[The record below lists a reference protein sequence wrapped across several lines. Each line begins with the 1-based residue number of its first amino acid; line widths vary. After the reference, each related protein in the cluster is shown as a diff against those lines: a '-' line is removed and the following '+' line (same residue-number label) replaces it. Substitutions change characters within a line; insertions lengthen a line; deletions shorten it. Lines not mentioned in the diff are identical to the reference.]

1 MPTNMKAIIMAGGF
15 GTRLRP
21 LTCNIPKPMVPMV
34 NRPMMMHIIDL
45 LKLHGFHDVIS
56 LLFYHPNAIRE
67 HFGEGRDFGISMQ
80 YMHAE
85 ADFGTAG
92 SVRNAYEKI
101 GDERVLII
109 SGDVLT
115 DFDLSEAIRFHEEKG
130 ADATIVLTR
139 VPNPL
144 QFGVVI
150 VDEDGNITRFLEK
163 PSWGEVFSDTINT
176 GIYILENH
184 VLDMIPYK
192 EDFDFSKNLFPLMMQ
207 EGKKLCGYIA
217 EGYWRDVGNL
227 GEYHEASMDCLAG
240 NVRINF
246 EGKRNGDVHVGEGSI
261 VPAERGGWGGQVVI
275 GHHSRVADSV
285 KLINSVIGDNVTIH
299 DGVTVLNSVIW
310 NGCTLEE
317 NVQISNSVVG
327 FETILQAG
335 ATVAEN
341 VFISDR
347 CNIGRKASLLS
358 NIKLWPEKVVQDGAV
373 LSKSLVW
380 EDKWLRELF
389 ADARITGTSNIEINP
404 EFGAKLGT
412 SLGAVLGEGAQ
423 VLSSRDPD
431 NASRMIKRA
440 IACGLMSAGVTVH
453 DMQTTAIP
461 MLRQVLR
468 SGKYTAGVHVR
479 KSPFDKRSMDII
491 FFDADGQD
499 LSSKRTKAI
508 ERQFFSEDFRRASF
522 DAIGSLSYPERTTE
536 AYRERFLSTV
546 DHELVASKAFTVV
559 IDYSYG
565 IASSIFPNIL
575 GKLGAEVVSLNA
587 YIDRTRLT
595 RSKEEFVAACQ
606 HVSSIV
612 RSLSSDVGVLLDA
625 GAEKVFLADEYGNF
639 LDEDREATVITNLC
653 LEARRLQGRPIRKM
667 ACPIS
672 ASAEMD
678 ILAERY
684 DVQLVRTPGTHGGM
698 MNAVLSDPELDYV
711 AGTRGGFI
719 FPEFLFATDAMYSI
733 AKILEMMA
741 VTGWRI
747 GRIDAELPRLYRTVR
762 HIPCPWQAKGR
773 VMRQAM
779 HASEALTRQLVDGI
793 KILLDRETW
802 VLLVP
807 SKEHEIFTVHTE
819 ARSQEDA
826 DRLAG
831 EYEEKVVAWRDNA

>member
-1 MPTNMKAIIMAGGF
+1 MKAIIMAGGF

-34 NRPMMMHIIDL
+34 NRPMMLHIVDL
-45 LKLHGFHDVIS
+45 LKKYGFRDVIS
-56 LLFYHPNAIRE
+56 LLFYHPSAIRE
-67 HFGEGRDFGISMQ
+67 FFGEGKDFGISMQ
-80 YMHAE
+80 YMQ
-85 ADFGTAG
+85 ADADYGTAG

-101 GDERVLII
+101 GKDRVVII

-115 DFDLSEAIRFHEEKG
+115 DFDLGEAIRFHEEKG

-150 VDEDGNITRFLEK
+150 VDAEGNITRFLEK

-176 GIYILENH
+176 GIYILEND
-184 VLDMIPYK
+184 VLEMIPYR

-227 GEYHEASMDCLAG
+227 GEYHEASMDCLSG
-240 NVRINF
+240 SVGINF
-246 EGKRNGDVHVGEGSI
+246 DGELDGDVYAGEGSI
-261 VPAERGGWGGQVVI
+261 VPAVRPGWGGRVVV
-275 GHHSRVADSV
+275 GRNSRIADSA
-285 KLINSVIGDNVTIH
+285 KIINSVIGDNVTIH
-299 DGVTVLNSVIW
+299 DGAAVLNSVIW
-310 NGCTLEE
+310 DGCTLEE
-317 NVQISNSVVG
+317 NVHISNSVVG
-327 FETILQAG
+327 FETMLQAG

-341 VFISDR
+341 VFISDK
-347 CNIGRKASLLS
+347 CNIGRGASLLS

-389 ADARITGTSNIEINP
+389 ADARITGTTNIEINP

-412 SLGAVLGEGAQ
+412 SLGAVVGEGGQ
-423 VLSSRDPD
+423 VLASRDPD

-440 IACGLMSAGVTVH
+440 IACGLMSAGVHVH

-468 SGKYTAGVHVR
+468 SGKYTAGFHVR
-479 KSPFDKRSMDII
+479 KSPFDKSSMDII
-491 FFDADGQD
+491 FFDVDGQD
-499 LSSKRTKAI
+499 LASKRTKSI

-522 DAIGSLSYPERTTE
+522 DAIGSLYFPERTTE
-536 AYRERFLSTV
+536 GYRERFLSTLQ
-546 DHELVASKAFTVV
+546 HELIASKSFSTV

-575 GKLGAEVVSLNA
+575 GKLGTEVVSLNA

-595 RSKEEFVAACQ
+595 RSREEFSAACQ
-606 HVSSIV
+606 HVSNIV
-612 RSLSSDVGVLLDA
+612 RSLSSDLGVLLDA
-625 GAEKVFLADEYGNF
+625 GAEKVFLADENGNF
-639 LDEDREATVITNLC
+639 LEEDREATVITNMF
-653 LEARRLQGRPIRKM
+653 LEARKQQGKPVRKM

-672 ASAEMD
+672 ASSEMD

-684 DVQLVRTPGTHGGM
+684 GVQVVRTPNTHGGM

-719 FPEFLFATDAMYSI
+719 FPEFLFATDAMYSV

-741 VTGWRI
+741 ITGWSI
-747 GRIDAELPRLYRTVR
+747 GQVDGSLDRLYRAVR
-762 HIPCPWQAKGR
+762 NVPCPWQAKGR
-773 VMRQAM
+773 IMRHAM
-779 HASEALTRQLVDGI
+779 HASEEFERQLVDGI
-793 KILLDRETW
+793 KILYNRETW

-807 SKEHEIFTVHTE
+807 SKEHEIFTVYSE
-819 ARSQEDA
+819 ARTQEEA
-826 DRLAG
+826 ERLAS
-831 EYEEKVVAWRDNA
+831 EYEEKVVGWRDNA

>member
-1 MPTNMKAIIMAGGF
+1 MKAVIMAGGF

-34 NRPMMMHIIDL
+34 NRPMMLHIVDL
-45 LKLHGFHDVIS
+45 LKVHGFREIIS
-56 LLFYHPNAIRE
+56 LLFYHPGTIRSY
-67 HFGEGRDFGISMQ
+67 FGEGTDFGISMQ
-80 YMHAE
+80 YMQAE

-101 GDERVLII
+101 GGDRVLII

-115 DFDLSEAIRFHEEKG
+115 DFDLSAAIRFHEEKG

-176 GIYILENH
+176 GIYILENS

-192 EDFDFSKNLFPLMMQ
+192 EDYDFSKNLFPHMMQ
-207 EGKKLCGYIA
+207 EGKKLCGYIS
-217 EGYWRDVGNL
+217 EGYWRDVGTL
-227 GEYHEASMDCLAG
+227 GEYHEASMDCLSASVRVNIDG
-240 NVRINF
+240 KQEENVFI
-246 EGKRNGDVHVGEGSI
+246 GEGSTVAADRAQWSGRI
-261 VPAERGGWGGQVVI
+261 VI
-275 GHHSRVADSV
+275 GRNSRIAESARI
-285 KLINSVIGDNVTIH
+285 INSVIGDDVTIH
-299 DGVTVLNSVIW
+299 DGAMILNSVIW
-310 NGCTLEE
+310 DGCTLEE
-317 NVQISNSVVG
+317 SVHISNSVVG
-327 FETILQAG
+327 YETILHAG
-335 ATVAEN
+335 ATVADN

-347 CNIGRKASLLS
+347 CNIGREASLLS

-373 LSKSLVW
+373 LTKSLVW

-389 ADARITGTSNIEINP
+389 ADARITGSTNIEISP
-404 EFGAKLGT
+404 EFGAKLGAC
-412 SLGAVLGEGAQ
+412 LGAVLGVGSQ
-423 VLSSRDPD
+423 VVSSRDPD

-440 IACGLMSAGVTVH
+440 IACGLMSAGVNVY
-453 DMQTTAIP
+453 DMQVTAIP
-461 MLRQVLR
+461 MVRQVLR
-468 SGKYTAGVHVR
+468 TGKYMAGFHVR

-508 ERQFFSEDFRRASF
+508 ERQFFSEDFRRAEF
-522 DAIGSLSYPERTTE
+522 DAIGAIYYPERTAE
-536 AYRERFLSTV
+536 AYRERFLSSF
-546 DHELVASKAFTVV
+546 DHDAVSSRKFNIV

-595 RSKEEFVAACQ
+595 RTREEFTAACQ
-606 HVSSIV
+606 HVSNIV
-612 RSLSSDVGVLLDA
+612 RSLSSDLGILLDA
-625 GAEKVFLADEYGNF
+625 GAEKVFLSDERGNF
-639 LDEDREATVITNLC
+639 LEEDRVATVVTKMY
-653 LEARRLQGRPIRKM
+653 LEARRRLGTPIRKL

-672 ASAEMD
+672 ASSEMD
-678 ILAERY
+678 ALAEEY
-684 DVQLVRTPGTHGGM
+684 GVTVLRTPNTHGGM
-698 MNAVLSDPELDYV
+698 MNAVLADPELGYV

-719 FPEFLFATDAMYSI
+719 FPEFLFATDAMFSV

-747 GRIDAELPRLYRTVR
+747 GDVDRDMIRLHRDSRTV
-762 HIPCPWQAKGR
+762 PCPWQAKGR
-773 VMRQAM
+773 VMRHAM
-779 HASEALTRQLVDGI
+779 NASEPYERQLVDGI
-793 KILLDRETW
+793 KIVFARHTW
-802 VLLVP
+802 VLLIP
-807 SKEHEIFTVHTE
+807 SKEHEFFLVNAE
-819 ARSQEDA
+819 APTQEEA
-826 DRLAG
+826 SRLAA
-831 EYEEKVVAWRDNA
+831 EFEEKVAEWRDNV

>member
-1 MPTNMKAIIMAGGF
+1 MKAVIMAGGF

-34 NRPMMMHIIDL
+34 NRPMMQHIVDL
-45 LKLHGFHDVIS
+45 LKQHDFRDIIS
-56 LLFYHPNAIRE
+56 LLFYHPQAIRE
-67 HFGEGRDFGISMQ
+67 YFGEGKDFGISMQ

-101 GDERVLII
+101 GDDRVLII

-115 DFDLSEAIRFHEEKG
+115 DFDLTEAIRFHEEKG

-150 VDEDGNITRFLEK
+150 VDEEGNITRFLEK

-184 VLDMIPYK
+184 VLEMIPYK
-192 EDFDFSKNLFPLMMQ
+192 EDYDFSKNLFPLMMQ
-207 EGKKLCGYIA
+207 EGQKLCGYIA

-227 GEYHEASMDCLAG
+227 GEYHEASLDCLSGA
-240 NVRINF
+240 VTVNF
-246 EGKRNGDVHVGEGSI
+246 EGEERGNLHLGEGSI
-261 VPAERGGWGGQVVI
+261 VPADTSSWSGRVVI
-275 GHHSRVADSV
+275 GSNARIADSARI
-285 KLINSVIGDNVTIH
+285 INSVIGDNVTVH
-299 DGVTVLNSVIW
+299 DGAMVLNSVIW
-310 NGCTLEE
+310 DGCTIEE

-327 FETILQAG
+327 FETVLQAG

-347 CNIGRKASLLS
+347 CSIGRDASLLS
-358 NIKLWPEKVVQDGAV
+358 NIKLWPEKVVEDGAV

-389 ADARITGTSNIEINP
+389 ADARITGTANIEVNP

-412 SLGAVLGEGAQ
+412 SLGAVMGEGSQ
-423 VLSSRDPD
+423 VLASRDPD
-431 NASRMIKRA
+431 NSSRMIKRA
-440 IACGLMSAGVTVH
+440 IACGLMSAGVNVH

-468 SGKYTAGVHVR
+468 SGKYTAGFHVR
-479 KSPFDKRSMDII
+479 KSPFDKSAMDII

-499 LSSKRTKAI
+499 LASKRTKAI
-508 ERQFFSEDFRRASF
+508 ERQFFSEDFRRASY
-522 DAIGSLSYPERTTE
+522 DSIGSLYFPERTTE
-536 AYRERFLSTV
+536 AYRERFLSTL
-546 DHELVASKAFTVV
+546 DHELIASKAFNIV

-575 GKLGAEVVSLNA
+575 GKLGADVVSLNA

-595 RSKEEFVAACQ
+595 RTKEEFSSACQ

-612 RSLSSDVGVLLDA
+612 RSLSSDLGILLDA
-625 GAEKVFLADEYGNF
+625 GAEKVFLADENGNF
-639 LDEDREATVITNLC
+639 LDEDRVATVITNLY
-653 LEARRLQGRPIRKM
+653 LEARRLRGNPVRKM
-667 ACPIS
+667 AFPVS
-672 ASAEMD
+672 ASAEVD

-684 DVQLVRTPGTHGGM
+684 GVTVVRTPNTHGGM
-698 MNAVLSDPELDYV
+698 MNAVLSDPGLDFV

-719 FPEFLFATDAMYSI
+719 FPEFLFATDAMYSV

-741 VTGWRI
+741 ITGWRV
-747 GRIDAELPRLYRTVR
+747 GDIDGELRRLHRETR
-762 HIPCPWQAKGR
+762 HVPCPWQAKGR
-773 VMRQAM
+773 VMRHAM
-779 HASEALTRQLVDGI
+779 HASEEFERQLVDGI
-793 KILLDRETW
+793 KILFAADTW
-802 VLLVP
+802 VLLIP
-807 SKEHEIFTVHTE
+807 SKEHEVFTVFAE
-819 ARSQEDA
+819 APTAEEA
-826 DRLAG
+826 ARLAS

>member
-1 MPTNMKAIIMAGGF
+1 MKAVIMAGGF

-34 NRPMMMHIIDL
+34 NRPMMLHIVDL
-45 LKLHGFHDVIS
+45 LKKHGFSDIIS
-56 LLFYHPNAIRE
+56 LLFYHPNVIRNF
-67 HFGEGRDFGISMQ
+67 FGEGKEFGINMH
-80 YMHAE
+80 YTHAE

-92 SVRNAYEKI
+92 SVRNASDKI
-101 GDERVLII
+101 GKDRVLII

-115 DFDLSEAIRFHEEKG
+115 DFDLGEAIRFHEEKG

-150 VDEDGNITRFLEK
+150 VDDEGNITRFLEK

-176 GIYILENH
+176 GIYILENS
-184 VLDMIPYK
+184 VLEMIPYK
-192 EDFDFSKNLFPLMMQ
+192 EDYDFSKNLFPLMMQ
-207 EGKKLCGYIA
+207 EGKKLCGYIS

-227 GEYHEASMDCLAG
+227 GEYHEASMDCLTGAVDVVIDG
-240 NVRINF
+240 TK
-246 EGKRNGDVHVGEGSI
+246 EGEVYVGEGST
-261 VPAERGGWGGQVVI
+261 VPVERPHWSGRVVI
-275 GHHSRVADSV
+275 GRNARVADSA

-299 DGVTVLNSVIW
+299 DGAVILNSVIW
-310 NGCTLEE
+310 DGCTLEQS
-317 NVQISNSVVG
+317 VQISNSVVG
-327 FETILQAG
+327 FDSILHAG
-335 ATVAEN
+335 ATVADN

-347 CNIGRKASLLS
+347 CSIGKDASLLS
-358 NIKLWPEKVVQDGAV
+358 NIKLWPEKVVQEGAV
-373 LSKSLVW
+373 LTKSLVW

-404 EFGAKLGT
+404 EFGAKLGAC
-412 SLGAVLGEGAQ
+412 LGAVLGVGSQ
-423 VLSSRDPD
+423 VLASRDPD

-440 IACGLMSAGVTVH
+440 IACGLMSSGVNVH

-468 SGKYTAGVHVR
+468 SGKYMAGFHVR

-508 ERQFFSEDFRRASF
+508 ERQFFSEDFQRA
-522 DAIGSLSYPERTTE
+522 DYDTIGSLYFPERTTE
-536 AYRERFLSTV
+536 AYRERFLSTLN
-546 DHELVASKAFTVV
+546 HELVSSKSFNIV

-575 GKLGAEVVSLNA
+575 GKLGAEVISLNA

-595 RSKEEFVAACQ
+595 RSREEFSAACQ
-606 HVSSIV
+606 HVSGIV
-612 RSLSSDVGVLLDA
+612 RSLSNVLGILLDA
-625 GAEKVFLADEYGNF
+625 GAEKVFLADETGNF
-639 LDEDREATVITNLC
+639 LDEDRVATVITKLF
-653 LEARRLQGRPIRKM
+653 LEARRLQEHPVRKM
-667 ACPIS
+667 ACPIV

-678 ILAERY
+678 VLAEEY
-684 DVQLVRTPGTHGGM
+684 GVTLVRTPNTHGGM
-698 MNAVLSDPELDYV
+698 MNAVLADPELDFV

-719 FPEFLFATDAMYSI
+719 FPEFLFATDAMYSV

-741 VTGWRI
+741 ITGWRI
-747 GRIDAELPRLYRTVR
+747 GEVDRSLLRLCRASRT
-762 HIPCPWQAKGR
+762 INCPWQAKGR
-773 VMRQAM
+773 VMRFAM
-779 HASEALTRQLVDGI
+779 NASEQHERQLIDGI
-793 KILLDRETW
+793 KILFARHTW

-807 SKEHEIFTVHTE
+807 SKEHEVFMVYTE
-819 ARSQEDA
+819 ATTQEEA
-826 DRLAG
+826 DRLAS
-831 EYEEKVVAWRDNA
+831 EYEEKVVQWRDNA

>member
-1 MPTNMKAIIMAGGF
+1 MKAVIMAGGF

-34 NRPMMMHIIDL
+34 NRPMMLHIVDL
-45 LKLHGFHDVIS
+45 LKKHGFRDVIS
-56 LLFYHPNAIRE
+56 LLFYHPQAIRE
-67 HFGEGRDFGISMQ
+67 FFGEGKDFGISMQ

-101 GDERVLII
+101 GGDRVLII

-115 DFDLSEAIRFHEEKG
+115 DFDLGEAIRFHEEKG

-150 VDEDGNITRFLEK
+150 VDENGNITRFLEK

-176 GIYILENH
+176 GIYIIENH

-192 EDFDFSKNLFPLMMQ
+192 EDYDFSKNLFPLMMQ

-227 GEYHEASMDCLAG
+227 GEYHEASLDCLSGSVA
-240 NVRINF
+240 VNF
-246 EGKRNGDVHVGEGSI
+246 DGEQRGILHVGEGSI
-261 VPAERGGWGGQVVI
+261 VPENTENWSGTVVI
-275 GHHSRVADSV
+275 GRNARIADSARI
-285 KLINSVIGDNVTIH
+285 INSVIGDGVTVH
-299 DGVTVLNSVIW
+299 DGAMVLNSVIW
-310 NGCTLEE
+310 NGGTIEE

-327 FETILQAG
+327 FETVLQAG

-347 CNIGRKASLLS
+347 CNIGREASLLS
-358 NIKLWPEKVVQDGAV
+358 NIKLWPEKVVEDGAV

-389 ADARITGTSNIEINP
+389 ADARITGTANIEINP

-412 SLGAVLGEGAQ
+412 SLGAVMGEGSQ
-423 VLSSRDPD
+423 VLASRDPD

-440 IACGLMSAGVTVH
+440 IACGLMSAGVHVH

-468 SGKYTAGVHVR
+468 SGKYTSGFHVR

-491 FFDADGQD
+491 FFDVDGQD

-508 ERQFFSEDFRRASF
+508 ERQFFSEDFRRTGYET
-522 DAIGSLSYPERTTE
+522 IGSLYFPERTTE
-536 AYRERFLSTV
+536 AYRERFLSTL
-546 DHELVASKAFTVV
+546 DHELIASKTFNIV

-575 GKLGAEVVSLNA
+575 GKLGADVVSLNA

-595 RSKEEFVAACQ
+595 RSREEFQSACQ

-612 RSLSSDVGVLLDA
+612 RSLSSDLGILLDA
-625 GAEKVFLADEYGNF
+625 GAEKVFLSDEHGNF
-639 LDEDREATVITNLC
+639 LDEDRVASVITALY
-653 LEARRLQGRPIRKM
+653 LETRRVQGRPVRKM
-667 ACPIS
+667 AFPIS
-672 ASAEMD
+672 ASSEMD
-678 ILAERY
+678 AIAEQHG
-684 DVQLVRTPGTHGGM
+684 VTVLRTPNTHGGM

-719 FPEFLFATDAMYSI
+719 FPEFLFATDAMYSV

-741 VTGWRI
+741 VTGRRI
-747 GRIDAELPRLYRTVR
+747 GDIDRELVRLHRVVR
-762 HIPCPWQAKGR
+762 HVPCPWQAKGR
-773 VMRQAM
+773 VMRHAM
-779 HASEALTRQLVDGI
+779 HASEGHERQLVDGI
-793 KILLDRETW
+793 KILFARDTW
-802 VLLVP
+802 VLLLP
-807 SKEHEIFTVHTE
+807 SKEHEVFTVYAE
-819 ARSQEDA
+819 APDA
-826 DRLAG
+826 VEAERMAA
-831 EYEEKVVAWRDNA
+831 EYEEKVVAWRDIA

>member
-1 MPTNMKAIIMAGGF
+1 MKAVIMAGGF

-34 NRPMMMHIIDL
+34 NRPMMLHIVDL
-45 LKLHGFHDVIS
+45 LKKHGFTDIIS
-56 LLFYHPNAIRE
+56 LLFYHPNVIRN
-67 HFGEGRDFGISMQ
+67 FFSEGKEFGISMQ
-80 YMHAE
+80 YTHAE

-92 SVRNAYEKI
+92 SVRNAYDKI
-101 GDERVLII
+101 GKDRVLII

-176 GIYILENH
+176 GIYILENS
-184 VLDMIPYK
+184 VLEMIPYK
-192 EDFDFSKNLFPLMMQ
+192 EDYDFSKNLFPLMMQ
-207 EGKKLCGYIA
+207 EGKKLCGYISD
-217 EGYWRDVGNL
+217 GYWRDVGNL
-227 GEYHEASMDCLAG
+227 GEYHEASMDCLTGAVKVEIDGTRENEVYVG
-240 NVRINF
+240 N
-246 EGKRNGDVHVGEGSI
+246 GSI
-261 VPAERGGWGGQVVI
+261 VPADRSHWSGRVVI
-275 GHHSRVADSV
+275 GKNARVADSA
-285 KLINSVIGDNVTIH
+285 KIINSVIGDNVTVH
-299 DGVTVLNSVIW
+299 DGAVILNSVIW
-310 NGCTLEE
+310 NGCTLEQS
-317 NVQISNSVVG
+317 VQISNSVVG
-327 FETILQAG
+327 FDSILHAG
-335 ATVAEN
+335 ATVADN

-347 CNIGRKASLLS
+347 CNIGRDASLLS

-389 ADARITGTSNIEINP
+389 ADARITGTANIEINP
-404 EFGAKLGT
+404 EFGAKLGAC
-412 SLGAVLGEGAQ
+412 LGAALGEGGQ
-423 VLSSRDPD
+423 VLASRDPD

-440 IACGLMSAGVTVH
+440 IAAGLMSSGVNVH

-461 MLRQVLR
+461 MVRQVLR
-468 SGKYTAGVHVR
+468 SGKYMAGFHVR

-508 ERQFFSEDFRRASF
+508 ERHFFSEDFLRAEY
-522 DAIGSLSYPERTTE
+522 DVIGSMYFPERTTE
-536 AYRERFLSTV
+536 AYRERFLSTLN
-546 DHELVASKAFTVV
+546 HELVSSKSFKIV

-595 RSKEEFVAACQ
+595 RSREEFSAACQ
-606 HVSSIV
+606 HVSGIV
-612 RSLSSDVGVLLDA
+612 RSLGSDLGILLDA
-625 GAEKVFLADEYGNF
+625 GGEKVFLADENGSF
-639 LDEDREATVITNLC
+639 LEEDRVATVITRLA
-653 LEARRLQGRPIRKM
+653 LEARRTQGTPIRKM
-667 ACPIS
+667 ACPVA
-672 ASAEMD
+672 ASSEMD
-678 ILAERY
+678 MLAEEY
-684 DVQLVRTPGTHGGM
+684 GVELVRTPNTHGGM
-698 MNAVLSDPELDYV
+698 MNAVLSDPEIDFV

-719 FPEFLFATDAMYSI
+719 FPEFLFATDAMYSV

-741 VTGWRI
+741 VTGTRI
-747 GRIDAELPRLYRTVR
+747 GEVDRAMPRLYRSSRTV
-762 HIPCPWQAKGR
+762 PCPWQAKGR
-773 VMRQAM
+773 VMRFAM
-779 HASEALTRQLVDGI
+779 NASENHDRVLIDGI
-793 KILLDRETW
+793 KILFSRDTW

-807 SKEHEIFTVHTE
+807 SKEHEVFMVYAE
-819 ARSQEDA
+819 AGTKEEA
-826 DRLAG
+826 NRLAS
-831 EYEEKVVAWRDNA
+831 EYEERVVQWRDNA